1 LALEPNNQLVKG
13 KFLLKVFSR
22 SLPVSLTILISIIL
36 ASLFAKLLNISYE
49 MQSSISV
56 MLTAIIGLYYLFKIC
71 HPLNVF
77 RGILFSFMLAGFC
90 VVIFFVPEFFEIMPL
105 SKVSAL
111 IVFVLT
117 LDAFFIY
124 KLINYAITF
133 IANKIDDS
141 ISVES
146 NIYKVG

>member
-1 LALEPNNQLVKG
+1 
-13 KFLLKVFSR
+13 
-22 SLPVSLTILISIIL
+22 
-36 ASLFAKLLNISYE
+36 
-49 MQSSISV
+49 
-56 MLTAIIGLYYLFKIC
+56 
-71 HPLNVF
+71 
-77 RGILFSFMLAGFC
+77 MLAGFC